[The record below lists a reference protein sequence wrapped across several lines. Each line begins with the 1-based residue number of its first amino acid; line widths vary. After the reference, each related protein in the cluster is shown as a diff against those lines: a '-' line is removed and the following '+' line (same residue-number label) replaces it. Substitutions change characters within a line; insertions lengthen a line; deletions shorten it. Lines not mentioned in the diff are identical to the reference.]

1 MSPKDI
7 FGKQLDFNS
16 FGYLTNDNTTGAT
29 NIGIPIE
36 WNSNVSESRIGK
48 LILQTIGSNIW
59 IGNET
64 FNNPTGRTFSFGSG
78 TITLSNFLERVRI
91 TTITGTPTFSRG
103 TVNISW
109 EELNKR
115 III

>member
-16 FGYLTNDNTTGAT
+16 TNDNITGTTS
-29 NIGIPIE
+29 IGIPIE
-36 WNSNVSESRIGK
+36 WNGGVGGGRIGT

-59 IGNET
+59 VGNGM
-64 FNNPTGRTFSFGSG
+64 FNNPTSETFSSGSG

-91 TTITGTPTFSRG
+91 TTITGTPTFSGG

-109 EELNKR
+109 E
-115 III
+115 